1 MAKKIT
7 LDIEVNGKMQKAT
20 VSVKKLR
27 SALDDVDQAQDRVG
41 KSARTQDRNMKG
53 AARTTS
59 NSTKEFSKMAQG
71 MGGLVGAY
79 ATVAASVFALSAAF
93 QF

>member
-27 SALDDVDQAQDRVG
+27 GALDEVDQAQDRVG

-71 MGGLVGAY
+71 MGGTGRCIRNC
-79 ATVAASVFALSAAF
+79 SC
-93 QF
+93 